1 MYTSAALIVKV
12 PAAEERLKAKEDP
25 TEETEEEPT
34 EVAKED
40 PTD

>member
-12 PAAEERLKAKEDP
+12 PAAKDRLKAKEDP
-25 TEETEEEPT
+25 AEEAEEETTEEAE
-34 EVAKED
+34 ED